1 MQLLYVVSAAILG
14 SETARSI
21 FHVESIIQDPN
32 VQELIREWED
42 KGRVEGRAEEARR
55 LLHKV
60 LAARGLPVTAA
71 ARARIKAEADLAR
84 LEAWLE
90 AAVTAGA
97 LDEVFRSAEV
107 ELPRAASAGTRTP
120 AHRTP
125 RKSRTRTRGR

>member
-1 MQLLYVVSAAILG
+1 M
-14 SETARSI
+14 
-21 FHVESIIQDPN
+21 ESIIQDPN